1 MKCCKGATGES
12 SSRGRGVGPPG
23 APVSQEVIMRTP
35 GPSGARGSLRK
46 GAVVAVIAYL
56 LVTALAA
63 FATAMAGDASA
74 AFFIWIGGSLI
85 LFVAVLTLASRSLSI
100 SNRVKRVAVSLLL
113 ALGVSGVA
121 AFIGIVVIVN
131 ILERLGLEH

>member
-1 MKCCKGATGES
+1 
-12 SSRGRGVGPPG
+12 
-23 APVSQEVIMRTP
+23 MRTP